1 MRVVATP
8 APRATIWATFALSLC
23 GLAISAYLTLA
34 HFEGA
39 SILAC
44 SDSGVINCSLV
55 TTSAQSY
62 FLGIPVA
69 ILGLAFYLGMTAMN
83 SPWVWRR
90 SERWIAL
97 ARAGAIV
104 SGLVFVLWL
113 VAAELLI
120 IDHICL
126 WCTGVHIV
134 TFALAV
140 ILSRILPAQLLSEE

>member
-8 APRATIWATFALSLC
+8 ASKGIIWSTFALSVV
-23 GLAISAYLTLA
+23 GVAISAYLTAA

-44 SDSGVINCSLV
+44 SDSGIINCTTV
-55 TTSAQSY
+55 TTSPQSY

-69 ILGLAFYLGMTAMN
+69 ILGLAFYLGMTALN

-90 SERWIAL
+90 TERWIAL

-104 SGLVFVLWL
+104 SGMVFVLWL
-113 VAAELLI
+113 IAAELLI

-126 WCTGVHIV
+126 WCTGVHVV
-134 TFALAV
+134 TFALAIV
-140 ILSRILPAQLLSEE
+140 LSRILPAQLLGE

>member
-8 APRATIWATFALSLC
+8 ASRGTVWSTFALSIV
-23 GLAISAYLTLA
+23 GLGISSYLTAA

-44 SDSGVINCSLV
+44 SDSGIINCTTV
-55 TTSAQSY
+55 TTSPQSY

-69 ILGLAFYLGMTAMN
+69 ILGLAFYLGMTALN

-90 SERWIAL
+90 PERWIAQV
-97 ARAGAIV
+97 RAGAII
-104 SGLVFVLWL
+104 SGMLFVLWL
-113 VAAELLI
+113 IAAELLI

-134 TFALAV
+134 TFVLAV
-140 ILSRILPAQLLSEE
+140 ILSRVLPAQLLGE

>member
-1 MRVVATP
+1 MREVATLP
-8 APRATIWATFALSLC
+8 SKTIVGATFVLSVV
-23 GLAISAYLTLA
+23 GVAISAYLTAA

-44 SDSGVINCSLV
+44 SDSGLINCTAV
-55 TTSAQSY
+55 TTSPQSY

-69 ILGLAFYLGMTAMN
+69 ILGLAFYLGMTALN
-83 SPWVWRR
+83 SPWAWHRT
-90 SERWIAL
+90 ERWIAL

-104 SGLVFVLWL
+104 SGMIFVLWL
-113 VAAELLI
+113 IAAELLI
-120 IDHICL
+120 IDSICL

-140 ILSRILPAQLLSEE
+140 VLSRIVPAQLLDQ